1 VANFKG
7 VEGRLQLLRVY
18 KGIKIYNDNNATT
31 PEAVIAGIK
40 AVKNQGKNI
49 ILICGGSDK
58 KVDLTNFV
66 KTINK
71 DCKFI
76 SMIPGTGTDFLLKNF
91 KIKVP
96 NEIGKDLREVVTKV
110 LVHAKKGDV
119 ILFSPGFASFG
130 MFTNE
135 YERNDLFVKII
146 KELK

>member
-1 VANFKG
+1 
-7 VEGRLQLLRVY
+7 LQFLRNY

-40 AVKNQGKNI
+40 AVKEKNHNL
-49 ILICGGSDK
+49 ILVCGGSDK

-71 DCKFI
+71 YCKAV
-76 SMIPGTGTDFLLKNF
+76 SLIPGTGTDVLLKDY
-91 KIKVP
+91 KLEIP
-96 NEIGKDLREVVTKV
+96 NEAGRSLEDVVKIALSMTSR
-110 LVHAKKGDV
+110 GDI

-135 YERNDLFVKII
+135 YDRNDQFVNIVK
-146 KELK
+146 KLK